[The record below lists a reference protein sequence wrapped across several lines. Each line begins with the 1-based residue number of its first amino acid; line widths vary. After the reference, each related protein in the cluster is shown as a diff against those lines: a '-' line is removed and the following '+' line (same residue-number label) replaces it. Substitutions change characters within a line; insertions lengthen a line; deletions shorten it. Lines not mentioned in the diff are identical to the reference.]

1 MTIAVSLAANT
12 CSMRHLDKI
21 RNFLRFSMEELLRTA
36 RTIRS
41 LHGLRM
47 AARRS
52 ATFLPV
58 DVTDEA
64 Q

>member
-1 MTIAVSLAANT
+1 
-12 CSMRHLDKI
+12 
-21 RNFLRFSMEELLRTA
+21 MEELLRTA